1 MDQREDEWA
10 LNNSL
15 DDVILLLERE
25 IERLKESLTLF
36 RQSDRPDRGEI
47 VRWHIRTLD
56 ERQDALESMKALIVE
71 TRPPDSNH

>member
-1 MDQREDEWA
+1 MARREDEL

-15 DDVILLLERE
+15 DDVIHLLERE

-36 RQSDRPDRGEI
+36 RHSDRPDRNDI

-56 ERQDALESMKALIVE
+56 ERQDALESMKALIIE
-71 TRPPDSNH
+71 TRSPDSTH

>member
-36 RQSDRPDRGEI
+36 RQSDRPDRNEI
-47 VRWHIRTLD
+47 VRWHIRSLD
-56 ERQDALESMKALIVE
+56 ERQDALESMKALIVQ
-71 TRPPDSNH
+71 TRPPDANH